1 MLEHA
6 EKRSLVRHNA
16 ECNLIY
22 KFPESD
28 IEYAAT
34 CINMSGT
41 GILFKSSDDIE
52 LGRALEIRIMP
63 ENYICPSIT
72 VFIEVTRSDAVQDE
86 QFEIA
91 GAIKCIKA
99 N

>member
-28 IEYAAT
+28 VEYAAT

-41 GILFKSSDDIE
+41 GILFKSSEDIE
-52 LGRALEIRIMP
+52 PGCALEIRIMP

-72 VFIEVTRSDAVQDE
+72 AFIEVTRSNPTEDE
-86 QFEIA
+86 QYEIA
-91 GAIKCIKA
+91 GAIRCIKA
-99 N
+99 H